1 VPVRWIDKVLEIALE
16 RQPMPWPTTKR
27 RAAHRRGGRRGR
39 ARGQA
44 QTGRGG
50 AVKH

>member
-1 VPVRWIDKVLEIALE
+1 VRWIDKVLEIALE

-39 ARGQA
+39 ARA
-44 QTGRGG
+44 KRRPAAAG